1 MHVDYTDNM
10 DLAITNQFI
19 DQNNVRFKVILLENE
34 NQILVFDRYGF
45 VQSKYQN
52 TSMSP
57 VQLAGK
63 ETMYN
68 DIKQL
73 VNELQSVKKDAK
85 TDRQNRIFG
94 LNTNANSHM
103 ANSASSDH

>member
-1 MHVDYTDNM
+1 M
-10 DLAITNQFI
+10 
-19 DQNNVRFKVILLENE
+19 
-34 NQILVFDRYGF
+34 
-45 VQSKYQN
+45 QSKYQN

-57 VQLAGK
+57 VQLVGK

-85 TDRQNRIFG
+85 TDSQKSIFG
-94 LNTNANSHM
+94 LNTNASTHK